1 MEQEHLF
8 FDGPHDALRHV
19 VRALGGPKKVGH
31 TLRAGKSPDD
41 AGRWLSN
48 ALDGDRRETLHLE
61 DLIQL
66 LRMGREAGCHA
77 GLHELCRAVGYSEP
91 MPVEPEDQ
99 RAALEREFIT
109 AVQQLDRIQSR
120 LESIQPVLRR
130 VRG

>member
-8 FDGPHDALRHV
+8 FDGPHDALRHL
-19 VRALGGPKKVGH
+19 VRALGGAKKVGYA
-31 TLRAGKSPDD
+31 LRSGKSPDD

-48 ALDGDRRETLHLE
+48 AIDGDRRETLHLE

-77 GLHELCRAVGYSEP
+77 GVHELCRAVGYSEP
-91 MPVEPEDQ
+91 QAVEPEDQ

-109 AVQQLDRIQSR
+109 AVKQLDRIQSR
-120 LESIQPVLRR
+120 LESIQPGLRA
-130 VRG
+130 VKG